1 MSATAPS
8 MATHTERGA
17 DCYETDPRVVRALLQ
32 VETFQ
37 GIIWEPACGP
47 GSIVRTLRAAG
58 YRVAASDL
66 FNYDCINATSGVDFL
81 SLRRAPAGV
90 TAVITNPPFM
100 YANEFVR
107 RAQVLVP
114 RVAMLLP
121 LRFLE
126 GRARSDIIDGGRLAR
141 VHVFIDRIPMM
152 HRRDWQ
158 GNKAGN
164 AHAYA
169 WFIWARDHVG
179 PPEVHRIEC
188 KKSSAKHDQH

>member
-1 MSATAPS
+1 MAPH
-8 MATHTERGA
+8 AERGA
-17 DCYETDPRVVRALLQ
+17 DCCETHPAVVEALLE

-58 YRVAASDL
+58 YRVAASDIID
-66 FNYDCINATSGVDFL
+66 YGCSNATSGVDFL

-90 TAVITNPPFM
+90 TAIITNPPYKF
-100 YANEFVR
+100 ANEFVR
-107 RAQVLVP
+107 RALALVP

-141 VHVFIDRIPMM
+141 IHVFINRIPMM
-152 HRRDWQ
+152 HRQDWR
-158 GNKAGN
+158 GPRAGN
-164 AHAYA
+164 AHAFA
-169 WFIWARDHVG
+169 WFIWDQNHRG
-179 PPEVHRIEC
+179 FPEVHRIEC
-188 KKSSAKHDQH
+188 KK